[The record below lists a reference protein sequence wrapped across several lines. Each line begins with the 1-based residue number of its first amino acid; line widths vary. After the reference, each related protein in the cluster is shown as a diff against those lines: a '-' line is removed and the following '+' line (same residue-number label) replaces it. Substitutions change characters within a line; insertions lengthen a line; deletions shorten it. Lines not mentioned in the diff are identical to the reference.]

1 MCNEVIKWDD
11 TKRGSNMFNESN
23 LDDQFNFFLKL
34 NCIAFKKIELYI
46 FLMNIF
52 IFITG
57 WYIHNVIK
65 GHKKGDLNYFKHMQ
79 VT

>member
-1 MCNEVIKWDD
+1 
-11 TKRGSNMFNESN
+11 MFNESN

-57 WYIHNVIK
+57 
-65 GHKKGDLNYFKHMQ
+65 
-79 VT
+79 